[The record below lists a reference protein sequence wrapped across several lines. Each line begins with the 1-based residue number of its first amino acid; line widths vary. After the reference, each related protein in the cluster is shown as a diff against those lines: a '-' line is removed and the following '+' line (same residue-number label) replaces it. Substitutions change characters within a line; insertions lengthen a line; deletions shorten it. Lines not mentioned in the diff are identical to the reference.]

1 MSASADRPGVEAGFT
16 LECDA
21 ILFDLDGVLVDSTTR
36 VAETWERW
44 ARKHQL
50 DPARVIAAAHGRRT
64 IETVKLVAPHL
75 AATEEVATLEASEA
89 INTEGV
95 FEVPGARQLLQ
106 SLPPDA
112 WAIVTS
118 GIRAVAT
125 LRIRH
130 TGLPMPRVLVCAE
143 DIHRG
148 KPDPEGYLTA
158 AELLGVDPEGCVV
171 IEDTPPGLEAARAGG
186 MRSIGVCGTY
196 AADAL
201 TMADYTIPRLDA
213 LKISQENDRRLLRI
227 HVARP

>member
-1 MSASADRPGVEAGFT
+1 MSASADRPGVEAGFS
-16 LECDA
+16 LECHA

-36 VAETWERW
+36 VAETWDRW
-44 ARKHQL
+44 ARKHDL

-89 INTEGV
+89 ANTEGV
-95 FEVPGARQLLQ
+95 FEVPGARQLLE
-106 SLPPDA
+106 SLPLDA

-130 TGLPMPRVLVCAE
+130 TKLPMPRVLVCAE
-143 DIHRG
+143 DIRHG

-158 AELLGVDPEGCVV
+158 AELLGVDPAGCVV

-201 TMADYTIPRLDA
+201 SMADYTIPQLKALTILPSPERGL
-213 LKISQENDRRLLRI
+213 LKILVNS
-227 HVARP
+227 

>member
-1 MSASADRPGVEAGFT
+1 MSASADRPGIEAGFS

-75 AATEEVATLEASEA
+75 AATQEVATLEASESA
-89 INTEGV
+89 NTEGV

-106 SLPPDA
+106 GLPLDA

-130 TGLPMPRVLVCAE
+130 TRLPMPEVLVCAE
-143 DIHRG
+143 DIHSG

-158 AELLGVDPEGCVV
+158 AELLGIEPARCVV
-171 IEDTPPGLEAARAGG
+171 IEDTPPGLEAARSGG
-186 MRSIGVCGTY
+186 MRSIGVCGTH

-201 TMADYTIPRLDA
+201 SMADYTVSQLRA
-213 LKISQENDRRLLRI
+213 LKISQEKNGGVRKI
-227 HVARP
+227 IVNS

>member
-1 MSASADRPGVEAGFT
+1 MSASADRRDVGAGFS

-21 ILFDLDGVLVDSTTR
+21 VLFDLDGVLVDSTKR
-36 VAETWERW
+36 VTETWERW
-44 ARKHQL
+44 AHKHQL

-75 AATEEVATLEASEA
+75 AATDEVATLEASEA
-89 INTEGV
+89 ANTEGV

-106 SLPPDA
+106 SLPPEA

-125 LRIRH
+125 LRILY
-130 TGLPMPRVLVCAE
+130 TKLPMPKILVCAE
-143 DIHRG
+143 DIRHG
-148 KPDPEGYLTA
+148 KPNPEGYLTA
-158 AELLGVDPEGCVV
+158 AELLGVDPAGCVV

-196 AADAL
+196 GADAL
-201 TMADYTIPRLDA
+201 TMADYTIPQLRA
-213 LKISQENDRRLLRI
+213 LKISHTKNGAVRKI
-227 HVARP
+227 IVNS